1 MAATKQAQKK
11 AEKTIRTSVSFPE
24 SIHVDLERLATANR
38 VSLAWIVRQAV
49 EKYLSERWPLFPK
62 E

>member
-1 MAATKQAQKK
+1 MPASAEEQKK
-11 AEKTIRTSVSFPE
+11 AGGTIRTSVSFPE
-24 SIHVDLERLATANR
+24 STHLELERLAAANK

-49 EKYLSERWPLFPK
+49 EKYLAERWPLFPK